1 MTKRLFVL
9 ITIMASLIFVN
20 TSISYADDVLE
31 IPDSAQ
37 KIFVDDSKHVKYK
50 ISNGAYLSSGT
61 QELVAPVIVDEKIIS
76 KSKEEVSGVTNY
88 VTFLNEVKD
97 IENDNVINNLDVFG
111 FIVGKKV
118 FANSTTG
125 SKWDSTIGVKIS
137 TTINWLKS
145 GTTKKI
151 TSVSG
156 NYTIGDQSIRVTS
169 SNISINQAG
178 LGGYSAKYALGTSN
192 SWSRSVS
199 FPYEQQGATVGGAVY
214 TVNLI
219 RNSSTWNVVL
229 NNTAWSFG

>member
-1 MTKRLFVL
+1 MV
-9 ITIMASLIFVN
+9 
-20 TSISYADDVLE
+20 
-31 IPDSAQ
+31 Q
-37 KIFVDDSKHVKYK
+37 
-50 ISNGAYLSSGT
+50 
-61 QELVAPVIVDEKIIS
+61 Q
-76 KSKEEVSGVTNY
+76 
-88 VTFLNEVKD
+88 
-97 IENDNVINNLDVFG
+97 
-111 FIVGKKV
+111 
-118 FANSTTG
+118 
-125 SKWDSTIGVKIS
+125 
-137 TTINWLKS
+137 
-145 GTTKKI
+145 KKI

-178 LGGYSAKYALGTSN
+178 LGGDSAKYALGTSN